1 MRSLHAQSVRLVTYH
16 LTSLQIMILGGS
28 IFIINIKTKR
38 SCFAGDEVGKVP
50 PMLSKIQSEVTS
62 LDNGTELR
70 AAFVKV
76 ISSALSQRDEEYR
89 RGENQ
94 ILA

>member
-1 MRSLHAQSVRLVTYH
+1 
-16 LTSLQIMILGGS
+16 
-28 IFIINIKTKR
+28 
-38 SCFAGDEVGKVP
+38 
-50 PMLSKIQSEVTS
+50 MLSKIQSEVTS